1 MNKKLRIIL
10 NIAIII
16 ASVAFIAVFAG
27 MVSSF
32 NYKKNLED
40 EDTTEIDL
48 SVFEYELKH
57 KAYGEILSH
66 YYANRMDNMAAPEG
80 LEVVYMTADYAHTS
94 FMSRVYNEKGDTA
107 KETQSIEKL
116 QQIRSNL
123 GDHSYITD
131 EVDDIIRSAP

>member
-1 MNKKLRIIL
+1 MNKRLKIIL
-10 NIAIII
+10 NIAAVI
-16 ASVAFIAVFAG
+16 ASVVFIAAFIG
-27 MVSSF
+27 MISSF
-32 NYKKNLED
+32 SYRNSED
-40 EDTTEIDL
+40 EDTTEIYL
-48 SVFEYELKH
+48 SVFEYELSH
-57 KAYGEILSH
+57 KAYGEILNH
-66 YYANRMDNMAAPEG
+66 YYANRMDDMNPPEG
-80 LEVVYMTADYAHTS
+80 LEVVYMTADYAHTA